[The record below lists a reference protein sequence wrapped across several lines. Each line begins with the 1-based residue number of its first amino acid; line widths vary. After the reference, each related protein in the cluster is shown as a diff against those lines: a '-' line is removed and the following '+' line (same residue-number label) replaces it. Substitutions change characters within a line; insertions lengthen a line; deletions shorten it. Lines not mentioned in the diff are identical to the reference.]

1 MSSIQMCQCCG
12 MPLSKDPNGGGTNSF
27 GSKTNIYCSYCYQKG
42 EFTFKGPVTEF
53 REFCRFKMKE
63 EGHSAFKAWLY
74 TRKINRLGRWK

>member
-42 EFTFKGPVTEF
+42 EFTFKGTVTEF
-53 REFCRFKMKE
+53 QKF
-63 EGHSAFKAWLY
+63 
-74 TRKINRLGRWK
+74 